1 MTLTLDPTKAG
12 ESADTA
18 AVRPISV
25 DDVRASLRAGVQDF
39 MTMPT
44 HVVFLVLIYPI
55 IGVLI
60 ARVTMDGNLLP
71 LAYPLAAGFALLGPF
86 AALGMYELSRRRE
99 HGLVP
104 TWRHAFDAL
113 RSPAWPAIALVGCV
127 QMVVFLAWIATASM
141 LYAGLAGGWHPQ
153 SITDL
158 LAFALTTPAGWA
170 LVVLGNGL
178 GFLFAAIS
186 FTIGVVSLPLLLDRG
201 GTAAAAVRTSVR
213 AVQASPGPMAL
224 WALIVAVALFFGS
237 LPAFLGLTVVLPIL
251 GHATWHLYRKA
262 VVPAGPDLRG

>member
-1 MTLTLDPTKAG
+1 MTLIFDSTEAG
-12 ESADTA
+12 RSADAGT
-18 AVRPISV
+18 VRPITV
-25 DDVRASLRAGVQDF
+25 DDIRSSLRAGLQDF

-60 ARVTMDGNLLP
+60 ARITMDSDLLP

-99 HGLVP
+99 HGLAP

-113 RSPAWPAIALVGCV
+113 KSPAWPAIAAVGCV
-127 QMVVFLAWIATASM
+127 QLVIFLAWVATASM
-141 LYAGLAGGWHPQ
+141 LYAGLAGDLHPR

-158 LAFALTTPAGWA
+158 LAFALTTPAGWT

-178 GFLFAAIS
+178 GFLFAALS
-186 FTIGVVSLPLLLDRG
+186 FTIGVISLPLLLDRG
-201 GTAAAAVRTSVR
+201 GSAVAAMETSIR
-213 AVQASPGPMAL
+213 AVQASPRPMAL
-224 WALIVAVALFFGS
+224 WGLTVAVALFLGS
-237 LPAFLGLTVVLPIL
+237 LPAFIGLAIVLPIL

-262 VVPAGPDLRG
+262 VVPAGSDVRG

>member
-1 MTLTLDPTKAG
+1 MTLILDPIEAG

-25 DDVRASLRAGVQDF
+25 DDVRASLRAGIQDF

-60 ARVTMDGNLLP
+60 ARVTMDGDLLP

-99 HGLVP
+99 HRLVP

-113 RSPAWPAIALVGCV
+113 RSPAWPAIATVGCV
-127 QMVVFLAWIATASM
+127 QLILFLAWVGTASM
-141 LYAGLAGGWHPQ
+141 LFASLAGGLHPQ

-158 LAFALTTPAGWA
+158 LAFAR
-170 LVVLGNGL
+170 N
-178 GFLFAAIS
+178 
-186 FTIGVVSLPLLLDRG
+186 RG
-201 GTAAAAVRTSVR
+201 RF
-213 AVQASPGPMAL
+213 PGIL
-224 WALIVAVALFFGS
+224 VALS
-237 LPAFLGLTVVLPIL
+237 RLA
-251 GHATWHLYRKA
+251 
-262 VVPAGPDLRG
+262 